1 MSETGQIIVAICLLI
16 VVYMLTRK
24 ISAWRIKR
32 AYIRIIKDLGKREA
46 LEETSAIALPYVNQS
61 IFRVGVRDF
70 RPKALQF
77 LVASGIVGVTEAGKY
92 YLKNKD
98 VGVLKSEESR

>member
-1 MSETGQIIVAICLLI
+1 MSETMQIIIAICLLI
-16 VVYMLTRK
+16 VVYMLTRE
-24 ISAWRIKR
+24 ISAWRMKR
-32 AYIRIIKDLGKREA
+32 AYIRIINDLKKKEA
-46 LEETSAIALPYVNQS
+46 LDEASALAIPYARDS